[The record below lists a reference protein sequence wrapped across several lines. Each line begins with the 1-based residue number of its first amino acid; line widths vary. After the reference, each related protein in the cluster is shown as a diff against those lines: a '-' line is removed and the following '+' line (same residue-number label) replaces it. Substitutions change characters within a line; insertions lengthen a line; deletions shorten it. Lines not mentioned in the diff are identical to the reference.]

1 MLFLPRQSQNP
12 AAKKRIST
20 HKPPFKMSWTWKWLL
35 LLILL
40 AAFQTTPCSGWRRR
54 RRVFQQCR
62 CNANRVCKYELY
74 RGNVLARVFQG
85 IKCSNGCRKCSRYK
99 CKKIGRRA
107 KRRLVTYKCQL

>member
-1 MLFLPRQSQNP
+1 MIETALYNHC
-12 AAKKRIST
+12 KKRKTFSFLSALVGTQST
-20 HKPPFKMSWTWKWLL
+20 SQSLKLRPSHHFTRF
-35 LLILL
+35 IG
-40 AAFQTTPCSGWRRR
+40 TE
-54 RRVFQQCR
+54 VFQQCR